1 MIKKSKNLLID
12 LEQIVNASIDPAMFP
27 YKKGNSIRVGKYAVR
42 TTQHGHKIFDCE
54 SNCMIAETFS
64 KTAALALAKSS
75 SKEHSDTR
83 SMDVILDVDR
93 CIQKWY
99 NDCVFYRNT
108 MTNSSDPIRSDVAA
122 NRYDIARTETERARR
137 QLDKYI
143 YS

>member
-1 MIKKSKNLLID
+1 MINKSKNLLSD

-42 TTQHGHKIFDCE
+42 TTRHGHKIFDCE

-75 SKEHSDTR
+75 SQEHSNAR
-83 SMDVILDVDR
+83 SMDVILNVDR

-99 NDCVFYRNT
+99 NDCIFYKHIMSTSKDEIKLDITETRLEIARDK
-108 MTNSSDPIRSDVAA
+108 TNS
-122 NRYDIARTETERARR
+122 ARES
-137 QLDKYI
+137 LDKYI